1 MPVDT
6 YGHAVSESKE
16 LQRHLNYL
24 KQILN
29 YEVRRQ
35 RDILKLMG
43 IIDTLITAS
52 TVNWSNGGTSG
63 QKGKDLT
70 RDSIVMDVDSSKS

>member
-43 IIDTLITAS
+43 IIDTLLTAS
-52 TVNWSNGGTSG
+52 TVNWSNGGTNG

-70 RDSIVMDVDSSKS
+70 RDSIVMDVDSKS